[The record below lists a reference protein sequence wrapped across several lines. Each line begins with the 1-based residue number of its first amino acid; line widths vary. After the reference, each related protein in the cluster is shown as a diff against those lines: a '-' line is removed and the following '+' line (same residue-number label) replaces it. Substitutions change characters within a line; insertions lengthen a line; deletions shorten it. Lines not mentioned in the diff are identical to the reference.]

1 MAQELED
8 YPAQVVSTR
17 ANRISYEE
25 FLARYDEFAA
35 TDAGGAEWVDG
46 EVIKMSPASDKH
58 QDLVDFLTALLRIL
72 AETKDS
78 GAVRSSPFQM
88 KTAFKPSGREPDIV
102 FVAKENLHRLKPTYL
117 DGAADVAIEIIS
129 PESQARDR
137 GDKFY
142 EYEKGGVREYWL
154 VDSARKQVEFY
165 LLNENGIYQTATLE
179 NGVFRSTVIEG
190 FYLRVEWLWREPLP
204 QIISILREWKLI

>member
-58 QDLVDFLTALLRIL
+58 QDLVDFLTALLRIF
-72 AETKDS
+72 AETKDL
-78 GAVRSSPFQM
+78 GTIRSLPFQM

-117 DGAADVAIEIIS
+117 DGAADVAIEITS

-154 VDSARKQVEFY
+154 IDPARKQAEFY
-165 LLNENGIYQTATLE
+165 RLDGNGIYQTATLE
-179 NGVFRSTVIEG
+179 NGVFRSRVIAG
-190 FYLRVEWLWREPLP
+190 FHLRVEWLWQEPLP
-204 QIISILREWKLI
+204 QVLSILREWKLV

>member
-1 MAQELED
+1 MAQEIKD
-8 YPAQVVSTR
+8 YPTQVVSTK

-58 QDLVDFLTALLRIL
+58 QDLVDFFTALLRIL
-72 AETKDS
+72 VETKDL

-88 KTAFKPSGREPDIV
+88 KTAFRPSGREPDIV

-154 VDSARKQVEFY
+154 IDTTRRQAEFY
-165 LLNENGIYQTATLE
+165 RLDNNSIYQTAVIE
-179 NGVFRSTVIEG
+179 NGVFNSTVVTG
-190 FYLRVEWLWREPLP
+190 FYLRVEWLWQEPLP
-204 QIISILREWKLI
+204 QVLSILREWKLV